1 MIILVNI
8 KTLENNCSFLKKL
21 KITLLVHV
29 IYLNN
34 LNKFMINIVIK
45 M

>member
-1 MIILVNI
+1 MIILINI
-8 KTLENNCSFLKKL
+8 KTLKNNCLLLKKL
-21 KITLLVHV
+21 KITLLVNV

-34 LNKFMINIVIK
+34 SNKFMINIVIK